1 MKYHLI
7 PLFILI
13 ILIVAGHIRVRR
25 RTKALVR
32 RLEFTI
38 DYGNDFVDLGNHF
51 IRTGAID
58 AELYTKLI
66 TSVDKMQAE
75 LGAEGIIAEMVDPLR
90 NIKTRNYQMLINFLP
105 EMRSGLYQEGGSLM
119 RTRFNQSMCMCD
131 DMFHRHDGSLRR
143 QIEYCEERKF
153 NPFYCFAEGVRLII
167 SFPIAVLEWMGI
179 ISDSRSGIITGS
191 RIFKFIE
198 GIGVVVGLISSVVTI
213 LLGYEEIVALLSKLA
228 Q

>member
-7 PLFILI
+7 PICLLI
-13 ILIVAGHIRVRR
+13 ILIVAGHLRVRR
-25 RTKALVR
+25 RIKELVR

-58 AELYTKLI
+58 TELYTKLI

-75 LGAEGIIAEMVDPLR
+75 LGAEGIVAEMVDPLR

-105 EMRSGLYQEGGSLM
+105 EMRSGLYREAGSLM
-119 RTRFNQSMCMCD
+119 LTRFNQSMCMCD
-131 DMFHRHDGSLRR
+131 DMFHRHDGTLRR
-143 QIEYCEERKF
+143 QIEYCEGRLY
-153 NPFYCFAEGVRLII
+153 NPFYCFAEGIRLII
-167 SFPIAVLEWMGI
+167 TCPVTVLEWMGI
-179 ISDSRSGIITGS
+179 ISDSRSGKITGS
-191 RIFKFIE
+191 RIFRFVE
-198 GIGVVVGLISSVVTI
+198 CVGIVVGLISSVVTV
-213 LLGYEEIVALLSKLA
+213 LLGYEEVFAILKALA